1 MITLEFT
8 HEEFVLVKK
17 GLAKLT
23 KSRKDSL
30 KNSIKYDRQ
39 NIVSKRETEIG
50 SIMCKYSNPLF
61 FKITDNEHGYGVLPI
76 AGAKLSNDS
85 ESTCGRIAYKIA
97 RQRAGYHRL
106 VLGVVL

>member
-39 NIVSKRETEIG
+39 NIVSKRETEIVE
-50 SIMCKYSNPLF
+50 INDFLNRL
-61 FKITDNEHGYGVLPI
+61 DNVQILEPAVF
-76 AGAKLSNDS
+76 
-85 ESTCGRIAYKIA
+85 
-97 RQRAGYHRL
+97 
-106 VLGVVL
+106 